1 MTEKAKGQVFYISK
15 ILFPDIC
22 SLSVTMSGQAS
33 NSPDTHSRLYSILDG
48 HGWHSSLAGLREVRV
63 GIWEVVDEF
72 YFLRRSYFSENK
84 ERRKS
89 MSHMH
94 GGKAH
99 FYWSF

>member
-15 ILFPDIC
+15 VLFPDIC

-33 NSPDTHSRLYSILDG
+33 ISPDTHSRLYSILDG

-94 GGKAH
+94 GGKAR

>member
-15 ILFPDIC
+15 VLFPNIC
-22 SLSVTMSGQAS
+22 SLSVTISGQAAI
-33 NSPDTHSRLYSILDG
+33 SPDTHLRLYSILGG

-63 GIWEVVDEF
+63 GMCEVVDEF
-72 YFLRRSYFSENK
+72 YFLWRSYFSENK

-89 MSHMH
+89 ISHTH